1 MSERRDG
8 WRREE
13 KGENQV
19 VTEWE
24 EEDEVGNC
32 NAAGRGE
39 DLSNGKLQDKQGVA
53 RAVQQC

>member
-8 WRREE
+8 WIRED

-19 VTEWE
+19 VTE

-39 DLSNGKLQDKQGVA
+39 D
-53 RAVQQC
+53 